1 MPRYDVMSCLK
12 EVTGLQHGWGEGN
25 VSAGQRESEEEVYSC
40 FGTLRN
46 NWLGAAA
53 PEVSVGQLC
62 CLPARYLIPQC
73 HDFITGQ
80 LNQSKA
86 KYQFEATP

>member
-12 EVTGLQHGWGEGN
+12 EVTGLQQCECRPAGVWGG
-25 VSAGQRESEEEVYSC
+25 
-40 FGTLRN
+40 GTFLFRHATEQ
-46 NWLGAAA
+46 LA
-53 PEVSVGQLC
+53 PKVSVGQLC
-62 CLPARYLIPQC
+62 CLPVCCLIPQC
-73 HDFITGQ
+73 HGFITGQ